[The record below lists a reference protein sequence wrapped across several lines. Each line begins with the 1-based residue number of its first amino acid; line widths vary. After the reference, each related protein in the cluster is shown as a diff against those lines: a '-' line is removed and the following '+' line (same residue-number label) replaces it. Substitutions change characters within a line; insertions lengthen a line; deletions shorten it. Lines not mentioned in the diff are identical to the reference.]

1 MFGLLLLKRSAVCG
15 LAISVLA
22 VPAAMAAPA
31 VKCIDVVNDGLT
43 RLVFDD
49 GGWRVR
55 SHKCCRGGLDG
66 SRAGLL
72 ATGHAR
78 RLGEARNRYD
88 DSRTYGDRVGGDE
101 GDFSSRY
108 GESIYEWRLT
118 PPRVFQP
125 GAGGGYFGNP
135 D

>member
-1 MFGLLLLKRSAVCG
+1 MMTSLARRSALGG
-15 LAISVLA
+15 LAMSLSVSA
-22 VPAAMAAPA
+22 VAAAPA
-31 VKCIDVVNDGLT
+31 VPRFDAADDGLT

-55 SHKCCRGGLDG
+55 SYKCCLGRLDG
-66 SRAGLL
+66 SRVGLL
-72 ATGHAR
+72 ERGHAR
-78 RLGEARNRYD
+78 RLGDARNRYD
-88 DSRTYGDRVGGDE
+88 NSSTYGDRLGEE